1 MDVFE
6 AVVESWDRQAR
17 IIDSLAELV
26 TDKNRKVTPGEERL
40 ELDMQ
45 LCHIHGCRKG
55 WLKQSSPQHLQGL
68 GMAMVQVSE
77 DDWQPNPDLNII
89 REQVKLSAKAVRDA
103 FTDAVAA
110 GKETL
115 EPYDHPVLFLQHM
128 LWHEGWHAG
137 QIILALRNAG
147 EEPTEEW
154 EEKHIWELWRGVE
167 VWP

>member
-1 MDVFE
+1 MNVFE
-6 AVVESWDRQAR
+6 ALVESWDRQAR

-26 TDKNRKVTPGEERL
+26 TEKNRKIAPGEDRL
-40 ELDMQ
+40 ELDRQ
-45 LCHIHGCRKG
+45 LCHIHLARKG
-55 WLKQSSPQHLQGL
+55 WLKQASPTHLEGL
-68 GMAMVQVSE
+68 GTVMVQVSE
-77 DDWQPNPDLNII
+77 DDWQANPDLEVI
-89 REQVKLSAKAVRDA
+89 REQVRLSAKAVRDA